1 MYTFF
6 ALFRIFC
13 YGVFLVALFRLQ
25 FHQNQPLPNPIHI
38 QNSSSSAL
46 VGTRFHFPLN
56 ETINSSYIGNNA
68 FYGFLPGSGNPS
80 ILQSPGPTVCNAFN
94 HTSVHPL
101 YHNNKYLL
109 APQPS
114 STISA
119 STVPQPSYLP
129 SNLPIHVQP
138 SMVTLNPI
146 IESTDNLNRIISN
159 SFSIENRTH
168 ENNNNTVSQSVIH
181 PNFGI
186 SCTNHLSNKNYIP
199 RELTY
204 PSFGSHQNFLNQST
218 IRKSSSMEPVNN
230 TNQIQSTTSG
240 VVATT
245 VQTVSTTTSVPV
257 LDKQI
262 PVTVCSTSA
271 TTITTTTT
279 ATASIPISSIID
291 NNFDSMFESS
301 FDGVLWGR
309 ICRRADGD
317 LMLPGLGRL
326 CTFKSPNS
334 VLRQICQMTKAEDSL
349 ALQLSPSRFQS
360 EIEQNC
366 LSTSSLNPS
375 SKNDFHICPCCRLTF
390 TSNSVYE
397 CHMNRS
403 IAHMYYRCHLCIE
416 LNDNNN
422 MSVTNSQIPV
432 NTTNATSVNS
442 MLIPNEIIGTD
453 SINRRNISSVATTT
467 TTTTATTTTTSTTIN
482 NNNQKI
488 VNHKNVADFQFY
500 SILPGNIIKAT
511 NHCAIFCHFIS
522 AHPNQMDLWTLKSS
536 LLTIYSLKGSI
547 TCADLR
553 KSSLSD
559 LLSNA
564 QKEKTSSNQV
574 PNQSDKIP
582 SDPFSNLK
590 CLSGILSDLHQSLN
604 NISGLENYDIL
615 HPSSSTSVNINN
627 KNGYDYNVLLNS
639 PIISASDYDDN
650 IIIEKFC
657 SLQRIYTPIV
667 IHCQKQITNGNTTD
681 NSIHHRQSHFDLHL
695 PKLPSS
701 DSLLFRIILSLANSD
716 IWHTHL
722 FLSNWCDN
730 NSNNANKSLSNEN
743 GIVDKWST
751 FMCCYAANN
760 NENNSSDILFSIDDD
775 DDNDDDYGDDDDD
788 GDDEDRCRD
797 NGHDFHSNNN
807 CNSNEKSVVDRNFQ
821 SKLSTKRLSLAK
833 LCDICLPPSAPS
845 NTYLNQ
851 ALGSLIFSSHDDHHA
866 STCFTN
872 ATINRT
878 SDDIY
883 KPKSIM
889 KSNVDQQFG
898 ILRCLICQFRTNNH
912 KLLIEHLIGNPPFN
926 HTKCG
931 LCGQLLFANQP
942 SLCSVKAH
950 LLLHLGC
957 YLMCPQCGFTPPLH
971 LPPDCAELCLRVH
984 LRFVCYHFNLKEI
997 FRCNYCDGDGK
1008 AYPTYDNLCH
1018 HHLRHHVKRIYSCL
1032 WCARQLRSN
1041 NYESNNNNTNYTSS
1055 KAFQISETTGD
1066 NASIPVHD
1074 VSKRKIT
1081 STAHMASIHMNKE
1094 NIKLPCSTT
1103 TSHKNARPNSNKSN
1117 SSHGSVNS
1125 SIPNKTP
1132 NIFRSNSIQELLYH
1146 LRNVH
1151 RSSVIPSAIER
1162 TNKCVAVHHEVE
1174 LSDNVLTIDVPESP
1188 PPHSLHP
1195 SVVVVGHNQTSSVNN
1210 DVRKVG
1216 YDGVTS
1222 SDPQK
1227 SSKNSDVL
1235 QMIDELQKNITNNND
1250 NNVKNKLSIHLAPKV
1265 DYSVG
1270 LQCIE
1275 CSKELSTKEH
1285 YMEHFQK
1292 EHGSKC
1298 NRESFYRCFGACK
1311 RLLPNIDD
1319 FREHLTECLH
1329 AQSIYYSTFGHLY
1342 NKDKAFDLFNVDLSP
1357 INIENNNNNK
1367 HTNNE
1372 LQEQLSVNN
1381 TDRIYSKNVYKINNH
1396 SIGDNSNT
1404 ILGCKLCFCAY
1415 CGIGSQKKSM
1425 MNSSS
1430 INLLDPVLPSFK
1442 SCTSDD
1448 GNSIPNINNNNN
1460 DDDNNNSQL
1469 NNNVNVVLQSQFS
1482 VDSVSTDYLSEDD
1495 HTGFDTTKQSI
1506 QNNTIKQHNTNIQRH
1521 SLYTPQ
1527 YFSNLINLRIHENNC
1542 HYSKRNKLIAC
1553 PWCHVR
1559 MTCTKKDKSRTTHMH
1574 LLSHL
1579 HKHCMATWC
1588 LERMRKW
1595 NENAKV
1601 LPNCVCGLALLDSPQ
1616 AILSHAGVHLLYT
1629 NKYKSSNNIPDSLH
1643 HRSYKRSLSS
1653 SSSSSASLKSQLNS
1667 SEEFLFPKPSD
1678 HIPCPIKIYRHL
1690 RFGVSAKFDAHLSEF
1705 THRSSYFTCPVC
1717 MTKLSTRW
1725 ALTQHAFSEHWGTLC
1740 YICCVYIFKPTEG
1753 NSSVESNNHNINTT
1767 NICTISSSSSCP
1779 SSSSSS
1785 TARSVATFDKRNHND
1800 KSKSDL
1806 STTTLWDHIFV
1817 CMNERLE
1824 LLTTRHH
1831 NTSTS
1836 SSLIRTS
1843 NDQNNADCSLAEVQ
1857 SNFEKE
1863 NNDLSILHNVSNTP
1877 IIIDS
1882 SPENYDHGKLV
1893 CSQQTNCNS
1902 YYEIVNTSLS
1912 TINPNIITTST
1923 IMFNNPSI
1931 DNYVNS
1937 INSSITTAIS
1947 SFIPSTNNLDK
1958 YVHKIFNNKLL
1969 KTKNTNRKHSLQ
1981 LNNNNYDY
1989 ISDDDDNRNDDRNY
2003 VGKENG
2009 FNDYIINNY
2018 NDKIIES
2025 KSSELN
2031 TLSQFIP
2038 NISKKRR
2045 RISNNLNNHTR
2056 NNDVWHNEIVKN
2068 NLITCTDSS
2077 VPTTNHN
2084 IITSSSSSSMNRS
2097 TISGNY
2103 LQNSDLDEQECS
2115 TICLVEDVNTE
2126 KICVICG
2133 KKQTADTWEEH
2144 CLSHRNPKMAWDGV
2158 RISQPNRPAF
2168 CESKS
2173 TKVYR
2178 CYICYRRFTIRFS
2191 CFRHMITVHR
2201 LKKSQLDTNLLT
2213 ELFSPNST
2221 QKSFPEL
2228 NKLSSELGNCSLNL
2242 SANIDDIK
2250 NHISLK
2256 KTANITGSTSN
2267 SSSSST
2273 TTTTTSTLRDHSI
2286 HNNNHNNK
2294 ATTCNNRTNQNKS
2307 VISSI
2312 SKSKFYCSICHIS
2325 FISNESLSRHCISA
2339 HGKQQHQQKV

>member
-1 MYTFF
+1 
-6 ALFRIFC
+6 
-13 YGVFLVALFRLQ
+13 
-25 FHQNQPLPNPIHI
+25 
-38 QNSSSSAL
+38 
-46 VGTRFHFPLN
+46 
-56 ETINSSYIGNNA
+56 
-68 FYGFLPGSGNPS
+68 
-80 ILQSPGPTVCNAFN
+80 
-94 HTSVHPL
+94 
-101 YHNNKYLL
+101 
-109 APQPS
+109 
-114 STISA
+114 
-119 STVPQPSYLP
+119 
-129 SNLPIHVQP
+129 
-138 SMVTLNPI
+138 
-146 IESTDNLNRIISN
+146 
-159 SFSIENRTH
+159 
-168 ENNNNTVSQSVIH
+168 
-181 PNFGI
+181 
-186 SCTNHLSNKNYIP
+186 
-199 RELTY
+199 
-204 PSFGSHQNFLNQST
+204 
-218 IRKSSSMEPVNN
+218 
-230 TNQIQSTTSG
+230 
-240 VVATT
+240 
-245 VQTVSTTTSVPV
+245 
-257 LDKQI
+257 
-262 PVTVCSTSA
+262 
-271 TTITTTTT
+271 
-279 ATASIPISSIID
+279 
-291 NNFDSMFESS
+291 
-301 FDGVLWGR
+301 
-309 ICRRADGD
+309 
-317 LMLPGLGRL
+317 
-326 CTFKSPNS
+326 
-334 VLRQICQMTKAEDSL
+334 
-349 ALQLSPSRFQS
+349 
-360 EIEQNC
+360 
-366 LSTSSLNPS
+366 
-375 SKNDFHICPCCRLTF
+375 
-390 TSNSVYE
+390 
-397 CHMNRS
+397 
-403 IAHMYYRCHLCIE
+403 
-416 LNDNNN
+416 
-422 MSVTNSQIPV
+422 
-432 NTTNATSVNS
+432 
-442 MLIPNEIIGTD
+442 
-453 SINRRNISSVATTT
+453 
-467 TTTTATTTTTSTTIN
+467 
-482 NNNQKI
+482 
-488 VNHKNVADFQFY
+488 
-500 SILPGNIIKAT
+500 
-511 NHCAIFCHFIS
+511 
-522 AHPNQMDLWTLKSS
+522 MDLWTLKSS

-582 SDPFSNLK
+582 SDPFSNHT

-604 NISGLENYDIL
+604 NISGLENYDFL
-615 HPSSSTSVNINN
+615 HPSSSTSLNIND

-639 PIISASDYDDN
+639 PIISASDYNDN

-730 NSNNANKSLSNEN
+730 N
-743 GIVDKWST
+743 
-751 FMCCYAANN
+751 
-760 NENNSSDILFSIDDD
+760 
-775 DDNDDDYGDDDDD
+775 
-788 GDDEDRCRD
+788 
-797 NGHDFHSNNN
+797 
-807 CNSNEKSVVDRNFQ
+807 
-821 SKLSTKRLSLAK
+821 K

-845 NTYLNQ
+845 NSYLNQ

-878 SDDIY
+878 SDDMY

-889 KSNVDQQFG
+889 KSNVNQQFG

-912 KLLIEHLIGNPPFN
+912 KLLIEHLIGNPPLN

-957 YLMCPQCGFTPPLH
+957 FLMCPQCGFTPPLH

-1018 HHLRHHVKRIYSCL
+1018 HHLGHHVKRIYSCL

-1055 KAFQISETTGD
+1055 KAFQISETIGD

-1103 TSHKNARPNSNKSN
+1103 TSHKNSRPNSNKSN

-1151 RSSVIPSAIER
+1151 RSSIIPSAIER

-1188 PPHSLHP
+1188 PPPSLHP
-1195 SVVVVGHNQTSSVNN
+1195 SVVVVGYKQTSSVNN

-1227 SSKNSDVL
+1227 SSKDSDVL

-1250 NNVKNKLSIHLAPKV
+1250 NNVKNKLSVHLAPKV

-1298 NRESFYRCFGACK
+1298 SRESFYRCFGACK

-1357 INIENNNNNK
+1357 INIENNNNK

-1381 TDRIYSKNVYKINNH
+1381 TDRIYSKNVYKINKH

-1404 ILGCKLCFCAY
+1404 ILDCKLCFCAY

-1430 INLLDPVLPSFK
+1430 INLLDPVLPSLK
-1442 SCTSDD
+1442 SYTSDD
-1448 GNSIPNINNNNN
+1448 A
-1460 DDDNNNSQL
+1460 
-1469 NNNVNVVLQSQFS
+1469 
-1482 VDSVSTDYLSEDD
+1482 DSVSTGYLSEDD

-1588 LERMRKW
+1588 LERMRRW

-1629 NKYKSSNNIPDSLH
+1629 NKYKSSNNIPDSLQ
-1643 HRSYKRSLSS
+1643 HRPYKRSLSS
-1653 SSSSSASLKSQLNS
+1653 SSSSSSSLKSQLNS
-1667 SEEFLFPKPSD
+1667 SEELLFPKPSD

-1705 THRSSYFTCPVC
+1705 THRSSCFTCPVC

-1725 ALTQHAFSEHWGTLC
+1725 ALTQHAFSEHW
-1740 YICCVYIFKPTEG
+1740 
-1753 NSSVESNNHNINTT
+1753 S
-1767 NICTISSSSSCP
+1767 
-1779 SSSSSS
+1779 
-1785 TARSVATFDKRNHND
+1785 
-1800 KSKSDL
+1800 
-1806 STTTLWDHIFV
+1806 
-1817 CMNERLE
+1817 M
-1824 LLTTRHH
+1824 
-1831 NTSTS
+1831 
-1836 SSLIRTS
+1836 
-1843 NDQNNADCSLAEVQ
+1843 
-1857 SNFEKE
+1857 
-1863 NNDLSILHNVSNTP
+1863 
-1877 IIIDS
+1877 
-1882 SPENYDHGKLV
+1882 
-1893 CSQQTNCNS
+1893 
-1902 YYEIVNTSLS
+1902 
-1912 TINPNIITTST
+1912 
-1923 IMFNNPSI
+1923 
-1931 DNYVNS
+1931 
-1937 INSSITTAIS
+1937 
-1947 SFIPSTNNLDK
+1947 
-1958 YVHKIFNNKLL
+1958 
-1969 KTKNTNRKHSLQ
+1969 
-1981 LNNNNYDY
+1981 
-1989 ISDDDDNRNDDRNY
+1989 
-2003 VGKENG
+2003 
-2009 FNDYIINNY
+2009 
-2018 NDKIIES
+2018 
-2025 KSSELN
+2025 
-2031 TLSQFIP
+2031 P

-2045 RISNNLNNHTR
+2045 CISKDLNNHTK
-2056 NNDVWHNEIVKN
+2056 NHVVCHDEMVKN
-2068 NLITCTDSS
+2068 NLTTCTGSNA
-2077 VPTTNHN
+2077 PTIHN
-2084 IITSSSSSSMNRS
+2084 IITSSSMNRS
-2097 TISGNY
+2097 TFSGNY

-2115 TICLVEDVNTE
+2115 TICLVDDVNTE

-2173 TKVYR
+2173 TKVY
-2178 CYICYRRFTIRFS
+2178 
-2191 CFRHMITVHR
+2191 
-2201 LKKSQLDTNLLT
+2201 
-2213 ELFSPNST
+2213 
-2221 QKSFPEL
+2221 
-2228 NKLSSELGNCSLNL
+2228 
-2242 SANIDDIK
+2242 
-2250 NHISLK
+2250 
-2256 KTANITGSTSN
+2256 
-2267 SSSSST
+2267 
-2273 TTTTTSTLRDHSI
+2273 
-2286 HNNNHNNK
+2286 
-2294 ATTCNNRTNQNKS
+2294 
-2307 VISSI
+2307 
-2312 SKSKFYCSICHIS
+2312 SKFNTKKFS
-2325 FISNESLSRHCISA
+2325 
-2339 HGKQQHQQKV
+2339 